1 MTIINTEPPVKMT
14 EEEKKI
20 ELLEIK
26 QLLEEILL

>member
-1 MTIINTEPPVKMT
+1 MTIIITEPPVEIT

-20 ELLEIK
+20 ERLEIK

>member
-1 MTIINTEPPVKMT
+1 MTTIHTEPPVEIT

-20 ELLEIK
+20 VLMEIK